1 MQAVIAVLVE
11 LVLSFPVVAEPLV
24 EGWVRRSSG
33 EPVEAAQVLVFDWT
47 DLQRGAVTQVVTDA
61 AGYFALPLKSLGGS
75 ARPKA
80 WTLGQN
86 YPNPFNPSTL
96 IPYQVPTA
104 ARVRLEV
111 FNVLGQRIATLVNGE
126 RLAGVHTAAWK
137 ATDAAGRPVGTG
149 VYFYQLSS
157 AGQPTLTRRMVLLDG
172 QAGQAVARVPLPLG
186 PAPAAAA
193 EGVYGLAVTG
203 AGLVTHVDASF
214 GVRAGVAPVEVEVES
229 VVGLPRGKALTSGV
243 LGDVNGDGQVTLDD
257 ALLVMTYVVNG
268 SVELPPNGD
277 LSLGDVNGDGQVTL
291 DDALLVMT
299 YVVNPSDGSLPV
311 GIGQAVLGIGGDW
324 VAGDIRPLGGWMAS
338 TFSWSPDGRHVALVF
353 EHDGLYV
360 MDSDGTNPRRLT
372 DPPDS
377 PPSWSPDGR
386 HIAFTSD
393 RDGNRTIYVMDSD
406 GTNPRRLTDPS
417 SSSSSPSWSPDGRH
431 IAFTS
436 DRDGNWGIYVM
447 DSDGSNPRRLT
458 DPSSSSSSPS
468 WSPDGRHIAFTSDR
482 DGNWGIYVMDSDGS
496 NPRRLTEHLAR
507 DGDPLWSPDGRHI
520 AFTSDRDGNWG
531 IYVMGSDGSNPRR
544 LTDPSSSSLSP
555 SWSPDGR
562 HIAFESNRDG
572 NWGIYVMGSDGSN
585 PRRLTEHPAKDFSP
599 SWLPDGRHIAF
610 MSYRLGEGDWEI
622 YVMRI
627 WELGSGEVPPD
638 DANSPMTAI
647 PLAVGESV
655 EGELSFSDKDYFRV
669 TMTNAGTLWA
679 STTGS
684 TNTYGSIQDSLGNV
698 LHENDNGGEGLN
710 FLVVAAVE
718 PGTYYIRVSG
728 AYVSTTGAY
737 TLTLLTIPRQIGV
750 VGDIRRLTDHSAL
763 DLYPSWS
770 PDGRY
775 IAFES
780 YRDDNWEIYVMES
793 DGTNLHRLTDHPAP
807 DRSPSWS
814 PDGRYI
820 AFESYRDDDWEIY
833 VMESDGSNPR
843 RLTDHPTPD
852 GSPSWSPDGRHIAFE
867 SNGIYVMESDG
878 SNPRRLTDHPTPDGS
893 PSWSPDGRHI
903 AFESDVAFESDRG
916 DNREVYVME
925 SDGSNPRR
933 LTDSPTF
940 DGSPSWSPDG
950 RYIAFESTRHGNR
963 EVYVMESDGS
973 NPRRLTDH
981 PTPDGSPSWSPDG
994 RHIAFHSGRHGNG
1007 EIYVI
1012 EDISFGQLK

>member
-1 MQAVIAVLVE
+1 MQAVIAVLVG

-47 DLQRGAVTQVVTDA
+47 DLQRGAVAQAVTDA
-61 AGYFALPLKSLGGS
+61 AGYFALPFKSLGGS
-75 ARPKA
+75 AQPKA

-111 FNVLGQRIATLVNGE
+111 FNVLGQRITTLVNGE
-126 RLAGVHTAAWK
+126 RLAGVHTAAWE

-229 VVGLPRGKALTSGV
+229 VVGLPRGKALTGGV
-243 LGDVNGDGQVTLDD
+243 
-257 ALLVMTYVVNG
+257 
-268 SVELPPNGD
+268 
-277 LSLGDVNGDGQVTL
+277 LGDVNGDGQVTL

-311 GIGQAVLGIGGDW
+311 GIGQAVLGIGRDW

-372 DPPDS
+372 DPPAS

-386 HIAFTSD
+386 HIAFVSD

-406 GTNPRRLTDPS
+406 GTNL
-417 SSSSSPSWSPDGRH
+417 
-431 IAFTS
+431 
-436 DRDGNWGIYVM
+436 
-447 DSDGSNPRRLT
+447 
-458 DPSSSSSSPS
+458 
-468 WSPDGRHIAFTSDR
+468 
-482 DGNWGIYVMDSDGS
+482 
-496 NPRRLTEHLAR
+496 
-507 DGDPLWSPDGRHI
+507 
-520 AFTSDRDGNWG
+520 
-531 IYVMGSDGSNPRR
+531 RR

-572 NWGIYVMGSDGSN
+572 NWDIYVMGSDGSN
-585 PRRLTEHPAKDFSP
+585 PRRLTEHLAKDFFP
-599 SWLPDGRHIAF
+599 SWSPDGRHIAF

-684 TNTYGSIQDSLGNV
+684 ANTYGSIQDSLGNV

-750 VGDIRRLTDHSAL
+750 VGDIRRLTDHPAP

-775 IAFES
+775 IVFES
-780 YRDDNWEIYVMES
+780 YRDNNWEIYVMES
-793 DGTNLHRLTDHPAP
+793 DGTNLHRLTEHPAP

-814 PDGRYI
+814 PDGRHI
-820 AFESYRDDDWEIY
+820 AFESYRDDNWEIY
-833 VMESDGSNPR
+833 VMKSDGTNPR
-843 RLTDHPTPD
+843 RLIDRSAS
-852 GSPSWSPDGRHIAFE
+852 SPSWSPDGRHIAFAFD
-867 SNGIYVMESDG
+867 GIYVMESDG
-878 SNPRRLTDHPTPDGS
+878 T
-893 PSWSPDGRHI
+893 
-903 AFESDVAFESDRG
+903 
-916 DNREVYVME
+916 
-925 SDGSNPRR
+925 NPRR

-950 RYIAFESTRHGNR
+950 RYIAFESDVAFESDRGDNREIYVMESDGTNPHRLTDSPTFDGSPSWSPDGRYITFESTRHGNR
-963 EVYVMESDGS
+963 EIYVMESDGT
-973 NPRRLTDH
+973 NPRRLTEH